1 MTIDLILILQMTL
14 GAILATFLY
23 TIIGIIP
30 GTDETSVIVPVT
42 AVLVI
47 IGIPLPIILT
57 FFIASIVT
65 ITTTASIPTALT
77 SIPGGVMSTPLIESS
92 SYLKE
97 RGKTSSSIRKMTL
110 GSFVGTIVAIPVSLL
125 VFLVVYLIDKYT
137 NLDIKGNI
145 AKYNGQIFLIGAI
158 ALSLLN
164 KKKITSLIAIVPF
177 ALLVVFSRKI
187 HPIGGTPF
195 FLSITMG
202 PLLFSIFLLF
212 FKISR
217 EKATVEGNKEITIEQ
232 EDDTNYNLFN
242 ILDKKEMKK
251 SIISSILAS
260 LTIFLSPVGM
270 TLLIGDSLSSN
281 IKDEEEKAFTK
292 VSIMN
297 AISNAA
303 YLAGIMISLL
313 AFKFPLSPAAMGP
326 GAIIFNPDN
335 KFFDLSFSTNIT
347 AILIGV
353 AVALTITVYLSLRYS
368 NKMTEIVFK
377 YIPQEAVL
385 TLLLSLVVLL
395 VYLDSG
401 FIGLLIIL
409 GISLISGF
417 LSKKGVSF
425 GVLFMSFYA
434 SPFIYELLMRI
445 F

>member
-1 MTIDLILILQMTL
+1 
-14 GAILATFLY
+14 
-23 TIIGIIP
+23 
-30 GTDETSVIVPVT
+30 
-42 AVLVI
+42 
-47 IGIPLPIILT
+47 
-57 FFIASIVT
+57 
-65 ITTTASIPTALT
+65 
-77 SIPGGVMSTPLIESS
+77 
-92 SYLKE
+92 
-97 RGKTSSSIRKMTL
+97 
-110 GSFVGTIVAIPVSLL
+110 
-125 VFLVVYLIDKYT
+125 
-137 NLDIKGNI
+137 
-145 AKYNGQIFLIGAI
+145 
-158 ALSLLN
+158 
-164 KKKITSLIAIVPF
+164 
-177 ALLVVFSRKI
+177 
-187 HPIGGTPF
+187 
-195 FLSITMG
+195 
-202 PLLFSIFLLF
+202 
-212 FKISR
+212 
-217 EKATVEGNKEITIEQ
+217 
-232 EDDTNYNLFN
+232 
-242 ILDKKEMKK
+242 
-251 SIISSILAS
+251 
-260 LTIFLSPVGM
+260 
-270 TLLIGDSLSSN
+270 
-281 IKDEEEKAFTK
+281 
-292 VSIMN
+292 
-297 AISNAA
+297 
-303 YLAGIMISLL
+303 MISLL